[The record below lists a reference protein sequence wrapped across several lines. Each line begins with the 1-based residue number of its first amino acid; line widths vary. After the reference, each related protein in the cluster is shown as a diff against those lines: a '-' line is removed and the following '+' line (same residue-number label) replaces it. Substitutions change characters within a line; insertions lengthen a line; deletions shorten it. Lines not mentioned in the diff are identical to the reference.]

1 MDKRYPLMCY
11 DQVFKA
17 IFSSLPNLLA
27 RLISDITDI
36 QYELLE
42 NNIYLE
48 TNELPIEK
56 SNEKAKKC
64 DFIVKYDNNSVI
76 NIELNNYSHTGLILK
91 NLAYACKLFSTSF
104 EKGKNYNKN
113 FHVVQININ
122 TFKEPSKK
130 PLSKYYL
137 KEDTTNDI
145 YNKNIVIYSLNVVN
159 CYNLYY
165 NNHNKRKNRYINW
178 GTLIYSRTIE
188 EIKEVSKNLFTKQER
203 DIFMEKL
210 SELNTKDLFRTE
222 EEMIRLAEW
231 EKQVMLDDAR
241 EEGIEQNIQKTIK
254 LMIENNIE
262 LEKISK
268 ITGKT
273 IDEIKEISKNN

>member
-1 MDKRYPLMCY
+1 MTYRHPFMCY
-11 DQVFKA
+11 DVVFKTV
-17 IFSSLPNLLA
+17 FTSLPNLLA
-27 RLISDITDI
+27 RLISDITNI
-36 QYELLE
+36 PYSLLE

-48 TNELPIEK
+48 ANELPIERD
-56 SNEKAKKC
+56 NEKAKWC

-165 NNHNKRKNRYINW
+165 NIPDKRNKQYINW

>member
-1 MDKRYPLMCY
+1 MTYRHPFMCY
-11 DQVFKA
+11 DVVFKTV
-17 IFSSLPNLLA
+17 FSTFPNLLA
-27 RLISDITDI
+27 RLISDITNI
-36 QYELLE
+36 PYELLE
-42 NNIYLE
+42 NNICLE
-48 TNELPIEK
+48 ANELPIERD
-56 SNEKAKKC
+56 NEKAKWC

-113 FHVVQININ
+113 FHVIQININ

-188 EIKEVSKNLFTKQER
+188 EISKNILTDKER
-203 DIFMEKL
+203 MSLMEEINKISSSDWFM
-210 SELNTKDLFRTE
+210 TAE
-222 EEMIRLAEW
+222 ESIRLAEW

-241 EEGIEQNIQKTIK
+241 EEGLKQGYEEGIEKGIKKGIEKGIEQKNTR
-254 LMIENNIE
+254 NN
-262 LEKISK
+262 KINVRK
-268 ITGKT
+268 
-273 IDEIKEISKNN
+273 